1 MPKNFPGTT
10 THHIVQYYD
19 VERTRD
25 PDYGH
30 CDHGTRERE
39 LKNQESGSDWDLEE
53 SGFGATGTAHLIRTG
68 KLSGITVKDEDLS
81 SAMAI
86 LQSKENVSDPPELKH
101 RSLKTRQEVI
111 MDKNVNWVN
120 TNASFHIKTWKWN
133 IILSFVWAISA
144 QKLKKLC
151 IEGRSH

>member
-1 MPKNFPGTT
+1 M
-10 THHIVQYYD
+10 
-19 VERTRD
+19 
-25 PDYGH
+25 
-30 CDHGTRERE
+30 
-39 LKNQESGSDWDLEE
+39 EE

-120 TNASFHIKTWKWN
+120 TNASFHIKT
-133 IILSFVWAISA
+133 
-144 QKLKKLC
+144 
-151 IEGRSH
+151 